1 MAKLL
6 AWALRVALLLLTP
19 LFLLCAGV
27 ARMMMQL
34 DAWTVDQLAA
44 EPAMAPGK
52 PQLLRPETV
61 RELTGTERGGG

>member
-27 ARMMMQL
+27 ARTMMQL
-34 DAWTVDQLAA
+34 DAWAVDQLEP
-44 EPAMAPGK
+44 EPAMASGR
-52 PQLLRPETV
+52 PQLVRRETIG
-61 RELTGTERGGG
+61 EWTGTEHGSR

>member
-6 AWALRVALLLLTP
+6 AWALRVAILLLTP

-34 DAWTVDQLAA
+34 DAWTVDQLAT
-44 EPAMAPGK
+44 EPAIASGK
-52 PQLLRPETV
+52 PQLLQRETV
-61 RELTGTERGGG
+61 EQWTGTEHSGR